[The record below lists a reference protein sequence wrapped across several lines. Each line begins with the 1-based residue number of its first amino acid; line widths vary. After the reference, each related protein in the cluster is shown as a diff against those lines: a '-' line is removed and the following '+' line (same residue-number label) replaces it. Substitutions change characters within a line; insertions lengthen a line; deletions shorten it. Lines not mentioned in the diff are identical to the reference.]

1 MSFPYLKINLRKI
14 SNNARLINDRC
25 ASRGMSVVGV
35 TKSILADIDIVKILK
50 KSGIS
55 IFGDSRLANLIKMR
69 EYFGY
74 GQELILLRT
83 PMLSECEKLIEICD
97 TSMQTEITTVKTI
110 SDLCERK
117 NKNHNIVLM
126 VEMDDKREG
135 ISAKQVIPFFDEV
148 LKKYPKIKIKGLATN
163 ARCIS
168 KRRPR
173 IKSIENLIEIKKKI
187 ASKYSYVIPVISGGN
202 SSIWKYIEDG
212 SIPEG
217 VNEVRIG
224 EAIFI
229 GNETSGYEKIK
240 GAFDDSF
247 LLEAEIIEIKKK
259 NSLAYKIIIAL
270 GIQDVPYK
278 HLIIQNPYYDIIAQS
293 SDHTVLS
300 LKKIYQEELSNGK
313 MNEFDL
319 PLLKIGDK
327 IIFKLDYFGLMFS
340 MTSPFI
346 KKIYVK

>member
-1 MSFPYLKINLRKI
+1 MSFPCIKINLRKI

-25 ASRGMSVVGV
+25 ALKGISVVAV
-35 TKSILADIDIVKILK
+35 TKSILADIDIVKTLR

-55 IFGDSRLANLIKMR
+55 IFGDSRLDNLIKLR
-69 EYFGY
+69 KYFGY

-83 PMLSECEKLIEICD
+83 PMISECEKMVEICD
-97 TSMQTEITTVKTI
+97 TSMQTELSVIKTI
-110 SDLCERK
+110 HDICERK
-117 NKNHNIVLM
+117 NKKHNIILM

-135 ISAKQVIPFFDEV
+135 ISAKQVIPFFDEISS
-148 LKKYPKIKIKGLATN
+148 KYPRIKIKGLATN

-173 IKSIENLIEIKKKI
+173 IKSIETLIEIKNKI
-187 ASKYSYVIPVISGGN
+187 ALKYGYVIPVISGGN

-217 VNEVRIG
+217 VTEIRIG

-229 GNETSGYEKIK
+229 GNETSAYEKIK

-247 LLEAEIIEIKKK
+247 LLEAEIIETKRK
-259 NSLAYKIIIAL
+259 NNFVYKIIIAL
-270 GIQDVPYK
+270 GVQDVPCK

-293 SDHTVLS
+293 SDHTILG
-300 LKKIYQEELSNGK
+300 LKKIYLERLVKNKTDGLI
-313 MNEFDL
+313 L
-319 PLLKIGDK
+319 PEPKTGDR
-327 IIFKLDYFGLMFS
+327 IIFNLDYFGLMFS

-346 KKIYVK
+346 KKFYIK